1 MVEVVREIMAIVMGL
16 SELIYV
22 KYLEQFLAHGG

>member
-1 MVEVVREIMAIVMGL
+1 MVEVVGEMMPIVIRF